1 MKKVLSIITGLLITA
16 VAFAQPYF
24 QGTIVKDPANATNN
38 RIIFRMNPTSS
49 ITTAISYVE
58 TAFRYV
64 TATTPPFVATGIIPN
79 TTTFPGLNI
88 QRLPDVVSGA
98 YTYIKFVHNT
108 ATIASNTY
116 APNVNGYD
124 LFSIAIQGTP
134 AVISQIEMA
143 SDVTG
148 AGEFVFGVVDG
159 GANFI
164 DPGAGPQL
172 YGPGFNIASGIH
184 LVPLTSVPVPV
195 KFNGFTATKRDN
207 TALLNW
213 SVENE
218 GPITSH
224 YEIERS
230 TNGVSFGKIARV
242 EPKNNGG
249 TSNAYSLT
257 DLNLT
262 SVRTEGVI
270 YYRIK
275 QYDKDGQFVYS
286 EIKSVR
292 LDGRGFAVSVFPNP
306 VKDVATL
313 TIDLVQDGDVLISIT
328 DAAGKQVKQI
338 QVNGNKGLN
347 TKKIDMLSMASGTYL
362 LKVTTGTEIKTLSV
376 VKGQ

>member
-1 MKKVLSIITGLLITA
+1 MKKVLSIIAGLLITA
-16 VAFAQPYF
+16 ASFAQPYF
-24 QGTIVKDPANATNN
+24 QATIVKDPANATNN
-38 RIIFRMNPTSS
+38 RIIFRMNPTAT
-49 ITTAISYVE
+49 ITTAIGYIE
-58 TAFRYV
+58 IAFRYA
-64 TATTPPFVATGIIPN
+64 TATTPPFVPAGIIPN

-88 QRLPDVVSGA
+88 QRLPDFVSGGF
-98 YTYIKFVHNT
+98 TYVKFVHNT

-116 APNVNGYD
+116 VPNVNGFD

-134 AVISQIEMA
+134 AVISQIELA
-143 SDVTG
+143 SDALGTG
-148 AGEFVFGVVDG
+148 DYVFGVADG
-159 GANFI
+159 GGNFL

-172 YGPGFNIASGIH
+172 YGPGYTVAGNIH
-184 LVPLTSVPVPV
+184 LVPLTNVPVPV

-218 GPITSH
+218 GPVTSH

-242 EPKNNGG
+242 EAKNNGA

-286 EIKSVR
+286 DIKSVR
-292 LDGRGFAVSVFPNP
+292 LDGRGFAISVFPNP

-313 TIDLVQDGDVLISIT
+313 TIDLVQDGDIIINIT
-328 DAAGKQVKQI
+328 DAAGKQVKQL
-338 QVNGNKGLN
+338 QVQGFKGLN
-347 TKKIDMLSMASGTYL
+347 TKKVDMLSMASGTYL
-362 LKVTTGTEIKTLSV
+362 LKVTTGTEVKTLSI